1 MLLVYG
7 PRSVTYDFGPAHPL
21 TPRRFAPGHRPAPDR
36 RRRAGLAPE
45 PAPDEELLWCHE
57 ARYLETVKRLSAPPF
72 GPPGAGIGQGGD
84 DPPFAGMHDA
94 GAAVAGGS
102 LRAVEAILRG
112 DDEHAFHPGG
122 GLHHAM
128 PDHASGFCIYDDPA
142 LAIARARRDG
152 LRVLYLDFDVHHGDG
167 VQAIH
172 WDDPGVLTVS
182 FHESGHY
189 LFPGSGFLDELGEGT
204 AAGTAVNVPMEP
216 ETGEG
221 AWLDA
226 VQLLVPELAAAF
238 GPDLVV
244 SQHGADSHAWDP
256 LAHLRMTT
264 TAMGEAARLVDT
276 RRPSSCRRPLARDR
290 WRRLRRLPRRAA
302 DVEPG
307 LARRRAPRRPVRDRP
322 DVARTV
328 GGGRRPSSGSRRHR
342 PRSRTHPNAGLPFDW
357 SQESAETRSRA
368 VAQVARLLTVPRLLW
383 EARDRGWWHVGATG
397 SGRGRAADDRW
408 IADDPRRTST
418 RRPGTGWPS
427 PRASSRPPIRERV
440 TRSSRPRW
448 PMGRA
453 SRPRRSGSTVIGLG
467 VTSADGDLLALGV
480 APSHRRRGVADALL
494 AVSPATTGRGHVG
507 RARSGRAARSG
518 DAGRGRPAAPRTRRL
533 PRGPGRRA
541 DRRGGPDGHRGR
553 AMSLPARDIVDVRLS
568 AAIDVGGCPI
578 CVVRARSE
586 RAMLDSI
593 IAEHV
598 LDIPF
603 RGDLERKKGFCRR
616 HLARADR
623 GRPPGDRRH
632 PRVVDP
638 VRRDA
643 RAAPRGAPRRDREPR
658 SRPPDPARR
667 RAEAPAVHRL
677 RAGCLGCRDGPG
689 APRRTESRRGL
700 GGRDRPTPRSAS
712 TTSSPSG
719 PWPATTPAS
728 SRSRAGSWTGSRTS
742 ASGSR
747 GSSTTPPTIA
757 AIG

>member
-21 TPRRFAPGHRPAPDR
+21 TPRRFAPGIDLLRTVGAEPGLAPDPAPD
-36 RRRAGLAPE
+36 A
-45 PAPDEELLWCHE
+45 ELLWCHE

-72 GPPGAGIGQGGD
+72 SPPGAGIGQGGD

-112 DDEHAFHPGG
+112 DEAHAFHPGG

-221 AWLDA
+221 AWLDS

-276 RRPSSCRRPLARDR
+276 LAHRHAGGR
-290 WRRLRRLPRRAA
+290 W
-302 DVEPG
+302 
-307 LARRRAPRRPVRDRP
+307 LA
-322 DVARTV
+322 T
-328 GGGRRPSSGSRRHR
+328 GGGGYDVYRVVPRMWSLVWLAGAHRDVPSEIDPMWRERWAGPSAEFGQS
-342 PRSRTHPNAGLPFDW
+342 PPPTTFADHPNAGLPFDW

-383 EARDRGWWHVGATG
+383 EARDRGWWHVGATDPAAAAPPTTDG
-397 SGRGRAADDRW
+397 SPTILADVD
-408 IADDPRRTST
+408 S
-418 RRPGTGWPS
+418 
-427 PRASSRPPIRERV
+427 AS
-440 TRSSRPRW
+440 W
-448 PMGRA
+448 DGLALA
-453 SRPRRSGSTVIGLG
+453 SRVVAPADPGAGHALIAAALADGARVQAAVVGSTVVGLG

-494 AVSPATTGRGHVG
+494 AVSPAR
-507 RARSGRAARSG
+507 RAAVTLAER
-518 DAGRGRPAAPRTRRL
+518 DPVEPLDRGTRAEVARRL
-533 PRGPGRRA
+533 
-541 DRRGGPDGHRGR
+541 
-553 AMSLPARDIVDVRLS
+553 L
-568 AAIDVGGCPI
+568 
-578 CVVRARSE
+578 E
-586 RAMLDSI
+586 RAGFRVGPAGEPIGAADPMAI
-593 IAEHV
+593 VAE
-598 LDIPF
+598 
-603 RGDLERKKGFCRR
+603 R
-616 HLARADR
+616 
-623 GRPPGDRRH
+623 
-632 PRVVDP
+632 
-638 VRRDA
+638 
-643 RAAPRGAPRRDREPR
+643 
-658 SRPPDPARR
+658 
-667 RAEAPAVHRL
+667 
-677 RAGCLGCRDGPG
+677 
-689 APRRTESRRGL
+689 
-700 GGRDRPTPRSAS
+700 
-712 TTSSPSG
+712 
-719 PWPATTPAS
+719 
-728 SRSRAGSWTGSRTS
+728 
-742 ASGSR
+742 
-747 GSSTTPPTIA
+747 
-757 AIG
+757 